1 MMRPLVSRLAP
12 RRRKGATL
20 FEVLLVLLAIAG
32 IIAAATLV
40 FSQTGS
46 RQKLNDAQTQLSTL
60 ISGIRQYFAGFGSYA
75 NISNGVAVN
84 AGIVPRSMIP
94 NPPPAGTSAP
104 DNILLRNPWS
114 GAVTIEPVSI
124 NTDNDAFRITF
135 AGLPNDICRN
145 LLTINTSAAPGAIA
159 TITANG
165 TVIFSEGSTQ
175 LTASG
180 VNQACSSSN
189 ANTIAWTVR

>member
-1 MMRPLVSRLAP
+1 MLRPLATRLAP

-46 RQKLNDAQTQLSTL
+46 RQKLNDAQTQLNTL
-60 ISGIRQYFAGFGSYA
+60 ISGTRQYFAGFGTYESL
-75 NISNGVAVN
+75 NNGVAVN
-84 AGIVPRSMIP
+84 AGLVPRSMIP
-94 NPPPAGTSAP
+94 QPPAAGSAANATIP
-104 DNILLRNPWS
+104 LRNPWS
-114 GAVTIEPVSI
+114 GAVTLGSLSPHE
-124 NTDNDAFRITF
+124 TFTITF

-159 TITANG
+159 RIEANG
-165 TVIFSEGSTQ
+165 TAVFTEGNTQ
-175 LTASG
+175 LTAAN
-180 VNQACSSSN
+180 VNQACDQSN
-189 ANTIAWTVR
+189 NNTIVWTIR

>member
-1 MMRPLVSRLAP
+1 MSRLLATRLAP

-46 RQKLNDAQTQLSTL
+46 RQKLNDAQTQLNTL
-60 ISGIRQYFAGFGSYA
+60 ISGIRQYFAGFGSYE
-75 NISNGVAVN
+75 NLSNGVAVN

-94 NPPPAGTSAP
+94 NPPGPGQNADPS
-104 DNILLRNPWS
+104 ILLRNPWA
-114 GAVTIEPVSI
+114 GQVTLAPANENS
-124 NTDNDAFRITF
+124 AFTITF

-159 TITANG
+159 SIQANG
-165 TVIFSEGSTQ
+165 VTIFSEGNTQ
-175 LTASG
+175 ITARA
-180 VNQACSSSN
+180 VDQACSSNN
-189 ANTIAWTVR
+189 ANQIVWTVR